1 MNVDNIEVLTDNK
14 YHLYILLQSIPG
26 TLSHSKN
33 CVQLVESIGSEL
45 EVDTHFLKLAALY
58 HDIGKAIIGA
68 KYFCE
73 NQGDD
78 EENPHD
84 NLEPWISHR
93 IISSHVG
100 EGVQVLINDS
110 NIPRK
115 VIEIIS
121 QHHGTCPMKY
131 FLKKSK
137 SKNIDNYRYKC
148 TPPQSLESCI
158 LMLVDQLEASARA
171 LSLANKLN
179 VDELVE
185 DVVEELILDEQLD
198 AVEFTFGKFRRIKEI
213 LKREINSQ
221 FHKRVDYDKDEE
233 ADDDSEKPRKR
244 RGKKDPTV

>member
-1 MNVDNIEVLTDNK
+1 
-14 YHLYILLQSIPG
+14 
-26 TLSHSKN
+26 
-33 CVQLVESIGSEL
+33 
-45 EVDTHFLKLAALY
+45 
-58 HDIGKAIIGA
+58 
-68 KYFCE
+68 
-73 NQGDD
+73 
-78 EENPHD
+78 
-84 NLEPWISHR
+84 
-93 IISSHVG
+93 
-100 EGVQVLINDS
+100 
-110 NIPRK
+110 
-115 VIEIIS
+115 
-121 QHHGTCPMKY
+121 
-131 FLKKSK
+131 
-137 SKNIDNYRYKC
+137 
-148 TPPQSLESCI
+148 